1 MSSTRRQLFARAAG
15 AAGTRHHVAGRLVRD
30 DAETLGAL
38 LQLER
43 AAGYAY
49 DYLLHAVRLGPLA
62 RKLVREFAA
71 HEHAHVQVVKEA
83 LAEMGAALPVSP
95 SGLLGYERVLG
106 ELHVH
111 GRLSH
116 VHREQGALAYL
127 IGLEMI
133 STGSW
138 HDAVSALQD
147 PALFGTAAA
156 IMACEAQHTAQLRI
170 LSHPGHLAAAAPV
183 SFVTGRR

>member
-1 MSSTRRQLFARAAG
+1 VSSTRRELLAG
-15 AAGTRHHVAGRLVRD
+15 AAGTRHRVAGRVVRD
-30 DAETLGAL
+30 DAEILAAL
-38 LQLER
+38 LRLER

-49 DYLLHAVRLGPLA
+49 DHLLHTVRLGPVA

-71 HEHAHVQVVKEA
+71 HEHAHAQVVESA
-83 LAEMGAALPVSP
+83 LAEIGAGLPVPP
-95 SGLLGYERVLG
+95 SGPRQYERVLG
-106 ELHVH
+106 ELHVR
-111 GRLSH
+111 GRLSR

-127 IGLEMI
+127 IALEMI

-138 HDAVSALQD
+138 HDAVSALSD
-147 PALFGTAAA
+147 PGLFGTAAA